1 MRDHLPP
8 PAPPAEGAGAGPARR
23 VSLRG
28 RVLAFAAL
36 CVLVT
41 ALAVAYTVSALAR
54 EERAE
59 RDAPPVA
66 VAVGP
71 GTVDE
76 VRSQPYLAFR
86 STALGESFGKLALVP
101 SNDPGGRRTL
111 TDLSCEVA
119 HMAGGRGLCV
129 WADRGVV
136 TKYGVSIFDERFTV
150 LNDLT
155 LGGIP
160 SRTRVSPDG
169 KLGAVTVFV
178 SGHSYAV
185 VGFSTET
192 TLIDLVSGTKLANLE
207 NFTVLRDGE
216 AIRAPDF
223 NFWGVTFAAG
233 GERFYATLGTGGKT
247 YLVEGDVRQRQ
258 ARVLRENVECPS
270 LSPDGRQ
277 LVFKKRTGGG
287 LGPVVWRFHALDL
300 ATMTDRPLAEARS
313 VDDQA
318 AWLDDRTVAYA
329 VPRDAQSATTD
340 TWAVAA
346 DGSGLP
352 QLLVPGAYS
361 PVRVPAP

>member
-1 MRDHLPP
+1 MRDNLL
-8 PAPPAEGAGAGPARR
+8 PPAEGAGATHPRR
-23 VSLRG
+23 LSRRR
-28 RVLAFAAL
+28 RVLAFTAL
-36 CVLVT
+36 CTLVT
-41 ALAVAYTVSALAR
+41 VLAVTYTMSALAR
-54 EERAE
+54 EERAD
-59 RDAPPVA
+59 RNAPAVA
-66 VAVGP
+66 VASGP
-71 GTVDE
+71 GTIDE

-86 STALGESFGKLALVP
+86 STALGDTYGKLALVT
-101 SNDPGGRRTL
+101 SDDPAGPRTL
-111 TDLSCEVA
+111 TDLNCEVT
-119 HMAGGRGLCV
+119 HIAGGRGLCV
-129 WADRGVV
+129 WADRGVY
-136 TKYGVSIFDERFTV
+136 TRYGVSIFDERFAV

-169 KLGAVTVFV
+169 RIGSVTVFV

-185 VGFSTET
+185 AGFSTET
-192 TLIDLVSGTKLANLE
+192 TLIDLASGDKLANLE
-207 NFTVLRDGE
+207 DFTVLRDGE

-233 GERFYATLGTGGKT
+233 GERFYATLGTGGRT

-258 ARVLRENVECPS
+258 VRVLRENVECPS

-277 LVFKKRTGGG
+277 LVFKKRTGSG

-300 ATMTDRPLAEARS
+300 ATMTERPLAEARS

-329 VPRDAQSATTD
+329 VPRDARSATTD
-340 TWAVAA
+340 TWAVPV
-346 DGSGLP
+346 DGGGSP
-352 QLLVPGAYS
+352 RLLVPGAYS